1 MNCPDFVTMCGL
13 EDCYNPDGG
22 KYGKFQ
28 KFYVNNIYCRHLQL
42 ELGHEKATWED
53 RDTLNK
59 DEE

>member
-1 MNCPDFVTMCGL
+1 MCGL

-28 KFYVNNIYCRHLQL
+28 KFYVNNVYCRHLQL